1 MLDVAN
7 GAWSETVTIIWRKQ
21 RKCRIVWDVT
31 VINSAGHIKNELN
44 WQIVLGRG
52 RVQLLT
58 DF

>member
-31 VINSAGHIKNELN
+31 VVNSAGHIKNELKG
-44 WQIVLGRG
+44 LGTAVDRF
-52 RVQLLT
+52 LAIA
-58 DF
+58 